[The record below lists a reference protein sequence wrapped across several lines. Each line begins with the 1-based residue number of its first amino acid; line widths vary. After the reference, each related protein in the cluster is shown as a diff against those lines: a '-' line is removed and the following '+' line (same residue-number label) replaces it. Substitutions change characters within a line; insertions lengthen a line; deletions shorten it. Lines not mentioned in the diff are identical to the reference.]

1 MKIPALLKNP
11 VVIQWLV
18 IGGIGLYAYYR
29 FKKYTTVP
37 TAADT
42 AEKDTL
48 ALATSGQRPS
58 FGDTVYVGFADRIVS
73 ASTTFNVFGGKQK
86 AIYAIFSQLNND
98 IDVLKLVQA
107 FGQRRKEFTL
117 FWDSLAG
124 YLDGELNNSEIG
136 KINDILKS
144 KGIRYR
150 F

>member
-11 VVIQWLV
+11 VVVQWLV

-42 AEKDTL
+42 AKTE
-48 ALATSGQRPS
+48 ALTVAASGQRPT
-58 FGDTVYVGFADRIVS
+58 FGDTVYVGLADKIVS
-73 ASTTFNVFGGKQK
+73 AGTTWFGTNESS
-86 AIYAIFSQLNND
+86 IYAVFSQLNND
-98 IDVLKLVQA
+98 LDMLKLVQA
-107 FGQRRKEFTL
+107 FGNRRAEFSAAWVSL
-117 FWDSLAG
+117 PAWLDS
-124 YLDGELNNSEIG
+124 ELNSKEIA
-136 KINDILKS
+136 KLNDILKS

>member
-29 FKKYTTVP
+29 FKKFTTVP

-42 AEKDTL
+42 AQTETL
-48 ALATSGQRPS
+48 ALAASGQVPS
-58 FGDTVYVGFADRIVS
+58 FGDTVYVGFADKIVS
-73 ASTTFNVFGGKQK
+73 ASTTNFGTDEK
-86 AIYAIFSQLNND
+86 AIYAVFTQLNND

-107 FGQRRKEFTL
+107 FGNRRKEFSL

-124 YLDGELNNSEIG
+124 YLAGELNGSEMS